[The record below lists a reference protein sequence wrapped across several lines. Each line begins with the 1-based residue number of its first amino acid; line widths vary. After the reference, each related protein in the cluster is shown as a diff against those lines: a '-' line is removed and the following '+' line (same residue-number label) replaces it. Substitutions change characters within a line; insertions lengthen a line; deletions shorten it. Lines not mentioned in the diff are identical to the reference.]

1 MSDLDP
7 PASWQSMKD
16 IDACPTC
23 GTGFSIMVRQ
33 HHCCMCGQV
42 VCWYVKQKTRPWPWD
57 EKRHKWKRR
66 FNRNQ
71 PAACVMTCGYEH
83 VLAVNTFISDVVCY
97 HGETGTAE
105 PLKSSWTDSMDHF
118 AYVNT
123 APIPSQP
130 LAPGE
135 APIPSNH
142 SQQAQHRPCGEP
154 RLLVIRVVVAS
165 LPAHL
170 RYQGRPPDHHPAYP
184 GVRQRASTAL
194 PVAPVLRVRMRGRA
208 PLRCSTFIPPK
219 IRSHS
224 R

>member
-42 VCWYVKQKTRPWPWD
+42 VCWYVKQKTRVLALRRE
-57 EKRHKWKRR
+57 EKHMEEKI
-66 FNRNQ
+66 Q
-71 PAACVMTCGYEH
+71 PKPTGGVRYEQ
-83 VLAVNTFISDVVCY
+83 VLAVNTFISNVVYY
-97 HGETGTAE
+97 HGKTGTAE

-154 RLLVIRVVVAS
+154 PLLVIRVVVAS
-165 LPAHL
+165 LPAH
-170 RYQGRPPDHHPAYP
+170 QGRPPDHHPAYL

-208 PLRCSTFIPPK
+208 PLRCSTCIPPK